1 MIWEIRSIWK
11 QLVFKDMRQFGKE
24 ALLHKNMLLFEIL
37 LLDKTLVLLWTWKSS
52 SETGW
57 QWNHGLDLSELS
69 YIEFLATQPHGQQF
83 VVPKMQLKREET
95 QPKYGLV
102 LHCYFPGMPSC
113 WSSGQLGKTL
123 SQESLIQFYKLG
135 NRCEEV
141 GTGCLLPPMIGQH
154 VTITGLSG

>member
-1 MIWEIRSIWK
+1 M
-11 QLVFKDMRQFGKE
+11 
-24 ALLHKNMLLFEIL
+24 
-37 LLDKTLVLLWTWKSS
+37 KSWS
-52 SETGW
+52 GSFRTF
-57 QWNHGLDLSELS
+57 